1 MSEKNDPKG
10 TRAKAGGPPVGGGAV
25 SRGGHGP
32 QNPVAAALSGSA
44 LLRSVLK
51 LSPDVGVETVCHEAA
66 LKLQARK

>member
-1 MSEKNDPKG
+1 MSKKNEQRG
-10 TRAKAGGPPVGGGAV
+10 TKAKAGGSPAGGGAV

-32 QNPVAAALSGSA
+32 QNSVNAALVGSA

-66 LKLQARK
+66 LKLQAQK